1 MSSPHSDL
9 PQEAHF
15 SSASS
20 ALLIINAAIIY
31 RHGQQDQLMEK
42 IMRIGQTRRVPTD
55 IKIDEF
61 KYSMMLR
68 DSTG

>member
-15 SSASS
+15 SSASASS

-61 KYSMMLR
+61 KK
-68 DSTG
+68 